1 MQKGFNSI
9 GGLEE
14 VKEELWEIADY
25 LTNPEKYRRFGAN
38 VPKGVLLYGP
48 PGTGKTMLAKA
59 LAYEANCSFIYA
71 SGSEFIEKF
80 VGVGAG
86 RIRSLFEKAEKKRP
100 CIVFIDEIDA
110 IGVVRNTDNN
120 SERDQ
125 TLNQL
130 LIEMD
135 GFVKNEGVVVMAATN
150 RKDML
155 DKALLRPGRFDRH
168 IYFPNP
174 GFKAREK
181 ILSLHFCNKPVS
193 DEVDILKIALRTKG
207 LSGAHLANIANEAAL
222 LAVRRSKKAI
232 GTDEI
237 DEALIKTSAG
247 LPNRNMSV
255 NEAEKRIVSYH
266 EAGHALMGYLTDNKI
281 ADIVTIIP
289 HGGAL
294 GFVLEGERE
303 DKYLMNKDDI
313 LKHICVLLG
322 GRAAEEVMTGKIT
335 NGAQNDLQKANAY
348 AEECICRY
356 GMSSRY
362 KNRVFAAEPPLSLQN
377 DINNEISSILDECY
391 QKTTSLLKD
400 YKEYLVRL
408 ADELMIKELLRYDDI
423 KNIFGAICL
432 NQETC

>member
-1 MQKGFNSI
+1 MEKGFASI
-9 GGLEE
+9 GGLDE
-14 VKEELWEIADY
+14 VKEELAEIADF
-25 LTNPEKYRRFGAN
+25 LVNPEKYRRFGAR

-59 LAYEANCSFIYA
+59 LAYEANCNFLYA

-135 GFVKNEGVVVMAATN
+135 GFMKNDGVVVMAATN

-174 GFKAREK
+174 SFKEREA
-181 ILSLHFCNKPVS
+181 ILHLHFQNKPTDGS
-193 DEVDILKIALRTKG
+193 VDMTKTALRTNG
-207 LSGAHLANIANEAAL
+207 FSGASLALIANEAAL
-222 LAVRRSKKAI
+222 LAVRNSKQSI
-232 GTDEI
+232 DSQDI
-237 DEALIKTSAG
+237 DEALMKVSAG
-247 LPNRNMSV
+247 LKNKNMTVS
-255 NEAEKRIVSYH
+255 ESEKRVVSYH
-266 EAGHALMGYLTDNKI
+266 EAGHALMRYLTDSKI
-281 ADIVTIIP
+281 ADIVTIVP

-294 GFVLEGERE
+294 GFVLDGECEER
-303 DKYLMNKDDI
+303 YLMNKEQI
-313 LKHICVLLG
+313 LNRICVLLA
-322 GRAAEEVMTGKIT
+322 GRAAEEITLGKIT

-348 AEECICRY
+348 AEECIMQY
-356 GMSSRY
+356 GMSDNF
-362 KNRVFAAEPPLSLQN
+362 KNRVFSSRMSEVILA
-377 DINNEISSILDECY
+377 DINSEISRLLDDCY
-391 QKTTSLLKD
+391 KKTVSLLSE
-400 YKEYLVRL
+400 YKEYLTRL
-408 ADELMIKELLRYDDI
+408 ADELLDKELLRSEDI
-423 KNIFGAICL
+423 KNIIASICL
-432 NQETC
+432 RQESY